1 MFVLK
6 ITLNGRI
13 SEVLKGNLVGLTA
26 VERSEIQQLMIWRNN
41 AQLRK
46 FFREYR
52 ELNSEMQEQW
62 FQKMANNNHHS
73 IMLSIRRLSDDE
85 LLGCCGLLYINW
97 IHRHAELSLYIGYD
111 NAYIDNHGYAD
122 ESCIILLEYGFKELG
137 LNKVSA
143 EIYEFDAQKEALLK
157 KHDFHL
163 DGILRKNYFY
173 EKKWWDSKIYSIL
186 SSEMINGIKK

>member
-1 MFVLK
+1 MGGY
-6 ITLNGRI
+6 T
-13 SEVLKGNLVGLTA
+13 EVLKGNLVGLTA

-52 ELNSEMQEQW
+52 ELNSEMQEKW
-62 FQKMANNNHHS
+62 FQKIVNNNHHS

-85 LLGCCGLLYINW
+85 LLGCCGLCYINW

-122 ESCIILLEYGFKELG
+122 ESCILLLEYGFKELG
-137 LNKVSA
+137 LNKVST
-143 EIYEFDAQKEALLK
+143 EIYEFDTHKEALLK
-157 KHDFHL
+157 KLNFHL

-186 SSEMINGIKK
+186 SSEKVNGITK